1 MRRTKKLWVLQGMP
15 MLQALTSC
23 TSGDDNPV
31 TDYLV
36 LFTFLVPDAGGNY
49 TELVEA
55 LSDNPDNVEQ
65 ALHGVPPSTRP
76 TVNCAS
82 TSSPAGADG

>member
-1 MRRTKKLWVLQGMP
+1 MDAAGPADAAGPDIVYVGRRQP
-15 MLQALTSC
+15 R
-23 TSGDDNPV
+23 D
-31 TDYLV
+31 DYLV

>member
-1 MRRTKKLWVLQGMP
+1 MRQTKILWMVQGLP
-15 MLQALTSC
+15 MLQTLTSC

-31 TDYLV
+31 TDHLV
-36 LFTFLVPDAGGNY
+36 LFTCIGHDAGGNY